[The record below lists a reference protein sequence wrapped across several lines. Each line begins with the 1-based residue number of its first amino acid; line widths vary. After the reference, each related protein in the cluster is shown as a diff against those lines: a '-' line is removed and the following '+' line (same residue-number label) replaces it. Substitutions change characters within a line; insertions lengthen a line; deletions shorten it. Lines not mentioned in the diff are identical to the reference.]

1 MELKD
6 WLSIMIPASVTIIG
20 LIINYIATRNSIKNE
35 IEKQQGSIKLEKLL
49 QCLEDYQDTYRAIM
63 NSTKLNEEEKDKEIE
78 QQVLAL
84 QKIMDY
90 TYLYGSE
97 DTCKVAAAWQHYTY
111 VESQNDEQ
119 KIAPICYA
127 NLLIA
132 QICLDVTGECNKPS
146 YYYTIK
152 LKDYQEKQEEIRS
165 IHNSIVNKIGLHNK
179 QKLFL

>member
-6 WLSIMIPASVTIIG
+6 WLTILIPAGVTIIG
-20 LIINYIATRNSIKNE
+20 LLVNFFATKSSIKNE
-35 IEKQQGSIKLEKLL
+35 ITKQQGSIKLEKLL

-63 NSTKLNEEEKDKEIE
+63 NSTKLNEKEKNEVID

-111 VESQNDEQ
+111 VESQNDE
-119 KIAPICYA
+119 KNIAPFCYA

-146 YYYTIK
+146 YYYTIQ
-152 LKDYQEKQEEIRS
+152 LKDYQEKQEEIKS
-165 IHNSIVNKIGLHNK
+165 IHNSIVKKIGLENK